1 MAVKAYVLIE
11 AGPGASR
18 DVAARAQKIEG
29 VKTVSVVTG
38 PHDVI
43 AVVEA
48 TDAKTLGDLLITKLQ
63 KIKGIVSTITDVVID

>member
-11 AGPGASR
+11 AAPGASR
-18 DVAARAQKIEG
+18 EIAAKVKTIDG

-43 AVVEA
+43 AVVET
-48 TDAKTLGDLLITKLQ
+48 TDAKALGDLLITKLQ
-63 KIKGIVSTITDVVID
+63 KVDGIAGTITDVVID